1 MIAVTWLGRRRS
13 QEIERRYEEG
23 NRQDFS
29 SDKRSDGSA
38 GVLLVVS
45 TLSNSLY
52 LGTAI
57 KPVAGKNS
65 KNVLYNV
72 LTQKLVGN

>member
-23 NRQDFS
+23 NRQNLS

-38 GVLLVVS
+38 GVLSVVS
-45 TLSNSLY
+45 TLSNSLH

-57 KPVAGKNS
+57 KPVAGKNL